1 MVSIINSYNSFFKAK
16 KLTPSAPQLKA
27 MELLGI
33 VHNSILKS
41 NKRNFFGF
49 QSKKSYI
56 KGLYMWGEVG
66 RGKTMLMDM
75 FYENLK
81 IDNKIRQHFQH
92 FMKMVHKKLQEN
104 KGVTD
109 PLRKVS
115 KKISSKTKLICFD
128 EFIVT
133 DVADAMI
140 LGMLFTYLFSDGV
153 TIICTSNVP
162 PDRLY
167 EEGLQRKEFLPAI
180 SQIKDH
186 MDIFNFN
193 SGIDYRRVGDK
204 RGGRSSKFYWLDTEI
219 NLKKLNDYFLAHSQ
233 HGILKPGEIKLNNR
247 TLKFK
252 AKGGT
257 IIWFDFKQIC
267 GSGRSSLDYI
277 SLADEYHT
285 IILQG
290 VKKMGESQ
298 NDSARRFIQLVD
310 EWYDR
315 GNVLLIYA
323 SVPIEDIYSGKLLEF
338 EFQRTISRLIE
349 MQRK

>member
-1 MVSIINSYNSFFKAK
+1 MGSVIKSYKAFFKDK
-16 KLTPSAPQLKA
+16 KLTPSEPQLKS
-27 MELLGI
+27 MELLNNI
-33 VHNSILKS
+33 HQKLLETNKKS
-41 NKRNFFGF
+41 FFGF
-49 QSKKSYI
+49 KAKKAYVS
-56 KGLYMWGEVG
+56 GLYMWGEVG

-92 FMKMVHKKLQEN
+92 FMKMVHNKLQEN

-109 PLRKVS
+109 PLKKVS
-115 KKISSKTKLICFD
+115 KQISSKTKLICFD

-140 LGMLFTYLFSDGV
+140 LGVLFTYLFSEGV

-180 SQIKDH
+180 SKIKEH
-186 MDIFNFN
+186 MHIFNFN
-193 SGIDYRRVGDK
+193 SGIDYRLVGK
-204 RGGRSSKFYWLDTEI
+204 QEGKGSSKFYWLNAEFKVKKLEDYFI
-219 NLKKLNDYFLAHSQ
+219 AHSAHGVLKKD
-233 HGILKPGEIKLNNR
+233 EIKINNR
-247 TLKFK
+247 KIK
-252 AKGGT
+252 CIAKGGH

-267 GSGRSSLDYI
+267 GAGRSAGDYI
-277 SLADEYHT
+277 SLADIYHT

-290 VKKMGESQ
+290 LVKMDDTH
-298 NDSARRFIQLVD
+298 NDAARRFIQLVD

-315 GNVLLIYA
+315 GKCLLIYA

-338 EFQRTISRLIE
+338 EFKRTTSRLIE
-349 MQRK
+349 MQKK